1 MPRFAANLSMLF
13 TEYPFIERF
22 DRAAVAGFEAVEFLF
37 PYDEDVPAIRDA
49 LQRNG
54 LQQVLFN
61 LPAGD
66 FAKGDRGIANDPR
79 RVDEF
84 KAGVA
89 RALEIAATLDCK
101 RLNCLAGT
109 ELGDVP
115 YREQMNTLYANLAY
129 ATDEAEKAGVLQ
141 LIEPLNIFDA
151 PNFLIS
157 TIMRAHEVLWRLGGP
172 PNLRLQ
178 FDVYHQQ
185 RMQGNI
191 TNAFERYFDQIG
203 HVQIADSPNRHQPGT
218 GEINFPYVFDAIDK
232 TGYDSWVSLEYK
244 PLGSTEE
251 SLSWLWEWGYW
262 PATLL
267 EEGGD
272 D

>member
-1 MPRFAANLSMLF
+1 
-13 TEYPFIERF
+13 
-22 DRAAVAGFEAVEFLF
+22 
-37 PYDEDVPAIRDA
+37 
-49 LQRNG
+49 
-54 LQQVLFN
+54 
-61 LPAGD
+61 
-66 FAKGDRGIANDPR
+66 
-79 RVDEF
+79 
-84 KAGVA
+84 
-89 RALEIAATLDCK
+89 
-101 RLNCLAGT
+101 
-109 ELGDVP
+109 LGDVP

-129 ATDEAEKAGVLQ
+129 ATEEAEKAGVLQ

-151 PNFLIS
+151 PNFLVS
-157 TIMRAHEVLWRLGGP
+157 TIMRAHEVLWRLGEP

-218 GEINFPYVFDAIDK
+218 GEINFPYVFDAIDER
-232 TGYDSWVSLEYK
+232 GYDGWVGVEYK

-262 PATLL
+262 PTTLL